1 MGSNFRSDNQALH
14 EEGSELAPMRVNRR
28 RVRYLL
34 TVATLLAGLSIRPV
48 AAQDLSVVGQ
58 WSSPQAWPVTA
69 VHSHMLPTG
78 KVLFWGY
85 SDEAWLWDPATADLT
100 PAARAGYNTFC
111 AGHSFLPDGRLLV
124 TGGHISNSVG
134 LSNAAT
140 YDPASNSWVRLPNM
154 NAGRWYPTN
163 TTLANGDVLVV
174 SGDVDTIQGV
184 NRLPQIWEAATGAW
198 RDLTSAQLALP
209 LYPFMHLTPN
219 GQVFASG
226 PSQVTRYLDTTGS
239 GSWSVV
245 ANSVYGV
252 RDYGSSVLYDDGK
265 VLIIGGGDP
274 PTNTAEVI
282 DLNAGTPAWRA
293 VAPMTYKRRQI
304 NATLLPDGTV
314 LVTGGSSSPGFNEPA
329 GAVYAGELWNPVTET
344 WTTVASFTQY
354 RGYHSFTLLLP
365 DGRVL
370 SGGGDASMSAEVYS
384 PRYLFKGA
392 RPVIM
397 SAPGSVSYGQRFF
410 VRTADAAQIS
420 GVSLLRLSSVTH
432 AFNMEQ
438 RINRL
443 AFSVA
448 TDGLDVAGPMNS
460 NLSPP
465 GYYMLF
471 ILNSSGVPS
480 VAKIVRV
487 SPAEPPAAP
496 SALSAGAMSAS
507 RIDLNWTD
515 NSATEDGFRIE
526 RCTGVNVTCA
536 DANFAQIAQTGPN
549 TTTYSDT
556 GLSAAT
562 SYSYRVRA
570 FNSAGNSAYSNTA
583 TAMTPVLLLW

>member
-1 MGSNFRSDNQALH
+1 
-14 EEGSELAPMRVNRR
+14 MRVNRR

-245 ANSVYGV
+245 ANSIYGF